1 MGLLGDWLDTFESV
15 LTGPTEH
22 FRSEERRDG
31 FGYSLK
37 FAIVS
42 LIIAAVF
49 NAARAGFIGSTQL
62 SQVLPF
68 GSSAVIALGVL
79 VVSPIVGVIG
89 LLISSALVHIFVALF
104 GGKAGYSETL
114 SAFEYATAISP
125 LTALMSLVP
134 VIGGLVNIVLGI
146 YGIYIQ
152 VKALEN
158 FQGLSTWR
166 ALGAVLLPGII
177 IIGLIV
183 GLVVVMMGS
192 LLTTPTPPVQ

>member
-1 MGLLGDWLDTFESV
+1 MGLLDDWLDTFESV
-15 LTGPTEH
+15 LTGPTDY

-42 LIIAAVF
+42 LVIAAVF
-49 NAARAGFIGSTQL
+49 NAARAGFVGPTQL
-62 SQVLPF
+62 SQVLPL
-68 GSSAVIALGVL
+68 GSSALIALGVL
-79 VVSPIVGVIG
+79 VVSPIIGVLG

-104 GGKAGYSETL
+104 GGEAGYSETL

-134 VIGGLVNIVLGI
+134 VLGGLVNLVLGI

-158 FQGLSTWR
+158 FQGLSTWK
-166 ALGAVLLPGII
+166 ALGAVILPGVI
-177 IIGLIV
+177 LI
-183 GLVVVMMGS
+183 GLVVAAAVVFAFNAPS
-192 LLTTPTPPVQ
+192 LATVQ